1 MPEKL
6 HVLFGGGQVG
16 QTLARILLERGKR
29 VRIVKRSAVGVP
41 HDVDLL
47 QGDASDLNFCVQA
60 ARGASTVYHCMNPP
74 YYARVWAELLPR
86 YMENLI
92 AAARCNGGRLVVLD
106 NVYMLGRPHGKPL
119 DEETPPRPCSRKGE
133 IRARVA
139 ERMWEAHRR
148 GDIRA
153 TAGRASDFY
162 GPGGTLT
169 HLGDQFW
176 RPVVAG
182 KRGRVVVNPSA
193 VHTYHYIP
201 DVAAGLAMLGMADD
215 DAYGRPWMLPCAPA
229 ETMRALVARFSRHLG
244 REIRLTTMPRSILKI
259 AALAVPFLREIDE
272 MLYQW
277 EEPFVINDAR
287 FRAHFK
293 QTPEDVDR
301 AAADT
306 VAWAKV
312 HYAVG

>member
-1 MPEKL
+1 MVEEL

-16 QTLARILLERGKR
+16 QPLARILLRRGKR
-29 VRIVKRSAVGVP
+29 VRIVKRSAFGLPEGVEIE
-41 HDVDLL
+41 
-47 QGDASDLNFCVQA
+47 QGDATDLNFCVEA

-86 YMENLI
+86 YMDNLI
-92 AAARCNGGRLVVLD
+92 AAAGRSGARLVVLD
-106 NVYMLGRPHGKPL
+106 NVYMLGRPQGKPL
-119 DEETPPRPCSRKGE
+119 DEDTPPRPCSRKGE

-148 GDIRA
+148 GDVRA
-153 TAGRASDFY
+153 TSGRASDFY

-176 RPVVAG
+176 RPAIAG
-182 KRGRVVVNPSA
+182 KRGRVLVNPDA
-193 VHTYHYIP
+193 IHTYHYIP
-201 DVAAGLAMLGMADD
+201 DVAAGLAALGTAND

-229 ETMRALVARFSRHLG
+229 ETMRALVARFSRELG
-244 REIRLTTMPRSILKI
+244 RKIDLMTVPRTVLKI
-259 AALAVPFLREIDE
+259 LALVVPFLREIDE

-277 EEPFVINDAR
+277 EEPFVIDDRR
-287 FRAHFK
+287 FRAQFGLG
-293 QTPEDVDR
+293 PEDVKR

-306 VAWAKV
+306 VVWAKV
-312 HYAVG
+312 HYGSK